1 MRLEIAG
8 AVAAVRGGGARKTN
22 LDCRLAA
29 AEWSEWGGAEEWG
42 YRVTRGAPAAAQGV
56 RR

>member
-29 AEWSEWGGAEEWG
+29 AEWSEWGGAEWG